1 MKYKVGDK
9 VRVKEDLIIGYD
21 YGNGYYFI
29 DPMEHYKGEIF
40 KITQVRDDC
49 YHLENSIF
57 NYTDAML
64 EPVED
69 WGLSLAIVEV
79 SHLNYEM
86 EQSKKTFYFKTYDDV
101 EKGDYV
107 YCDTRNGLMVC
118 IVKEVYTTLE
128 QAFALKDL
136 PNLQLLK
143 ECRIELEE

>member
-9 VRVKEDLIIGYD
+9 VRVKEDLIIGND
-21 YGNGYYFI
+21 YGNGYYFVE
-29 DPMEHYKGEIF
+29 PMEYYKGKVF
-40 KITQVRDDC
+40 KITRECGDC
-49 YHLENSIF
+49 YYLENNIF

-64 EPVED
+64 ELVED
-69 WGLSLAIVEV
+69 WSLPLAIVEV

-86 EQSKKTFYFKTYDDV
+86 EQSKKTFYFKTYDNV
-101 EKGDYV
+101 EQGDYV

-118 IVKEVYTTLE
+118 IVKEVYITLE
-128 QAFALKDL
+128 QVFALKDL